1 MNGTEHAAQSKSIAQ
16 LAFSSTMHTAVQ
28 ARHPGPPAA
37 GPAGLTRVLV
47 LGLLQLTLG
56 PWVALFLCFPAM
68 ADFRMGVSYTSQLA
82 LSLV

>member
-1 MNGTEHAAQSKSIAQ
+1 M
-16 LAFSSTMHTAVQ
+16 
-28 ARHPGPPAA
+28 
-37 GPAGLTRVLV
+37 LV